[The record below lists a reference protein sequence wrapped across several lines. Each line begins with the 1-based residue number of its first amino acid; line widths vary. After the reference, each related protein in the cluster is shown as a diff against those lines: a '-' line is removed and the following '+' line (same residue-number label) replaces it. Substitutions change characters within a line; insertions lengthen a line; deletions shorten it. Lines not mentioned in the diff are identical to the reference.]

1 MPSTSSKRF
10 IMLGMGSFGSA
21 LASQLAANGCRVT
34 GVDQRRDRL
43 DAVKNTI
50 HEAIIGD
57 ATDRELLENLPIK
70 DSTSVFISLGETIS
84 RSLLATLHVKE
95 LGARDVVV
103 KGVTKEHGKIL
114 SHLGANRVVF
124 PEEMVAK
131 ELADKSSWPN
141 VLDFL
146 PIDPEYSVVEITVP
160 ESLEG
165 KTLAEADLR
174 STVGVFVLGLR
185 DVMQG
190 RFQMFPEG
198 RTKLIQDQILLV
210 IGREEELARLREMN

>member
-1 MPSTSSKRF
+1 
-10 IMLGMGSFGSA
+10 
-21 LASQLAANGCRVT
+21 
-34 GVDQRRDRL
+34 
-43 DAVKNTI
+43 
-50 HEAIIGD
+50 
-57 ATDRELLENLPIK
+57 
-70 DSTSVFISLGETIS
+70 
-84 RSLLATLHVKE
+84 
-95 LGARDVVV
+95 
-103 KGVTKEHGKIL
+103 
-114 SHLGANRVVF
+114 
-124 PEEMVAK
+124 MVAK

>member
-1 MPSTSSKRF
+1 
-10 IMLGMGSFGSA
+10 
-21 LASQLAANGCRVT
+21 
-34 GVDQRRDRL
+34 
-43 DAVKNTI
+43 
-50 HEAIIGD
+50 
-57 ATDRELLENLPIK
+57 
-70 DSTSVFISLGETIS
+70 
-84 RSLLATLHVKE
+84 
-95 LGARDVVV
+95 
-103 KGVTKEHGKIL
+103 VTKEHGKIL

-124 PEEMVAK
+124 PEEEVAK

-174 STVGVFVLGLR
+174 NSVGVFVLGLR

>member
-1 MPSTSSKRF
+1 
-10 IMLGMGSFGSA
+10 MLGMGSFGSA
-21 LASQLAANGCRVT
+21 LATQLAANGCRVT

-43 DAVKNTI
+43 DAVKNVI
-50 HEAIIGD
+50 QEAIIGD

-124 PEEMVAK
+124 PEEEVAK

-174 STVGVFVLGLR
+174 NSVGVFVL
-185 DVMQG
+185 
-190 RFQMFPEG
+190 
-198 RTKLIQDQILLV
+198 
-210 IGREEELARLREMN
+210 AYEM

>member
-1 MPSTSSKRF
+1 MQF
-10 IMLGMGSFGSA
+10 
-21 LASQLAANGCRVT
+21 T
-34 GVDQRRDRL
+34 GFCARQRR
-43 DAVKNTI
+43 NTVPTCA
-50 HEAIIGD
+50 E
-57 ATDRELLENLPIK
+57 
-70 DSTSVFISLGETIS
+70 
-84 RSLLATLHVKE
+84 
-95 LGARDVVV
+95 GA
-103 KGVTKEHGKIL
+103 E
-114 SHLGANRVVF
+114 
-124 PEEMVAK
+124 
-131 ELADKSSWPN
+131 SWPN

-174 STVGVFVLGLR
+174 NSVGVFVLGLR